1 MMTDLEAKL
10 TRELDQS
17 HQHRAL
23 LYWEIYRELSTE
35 FGAARAETLLARA
48 IEARGRIAGAHLF
61 GKLERRDPAGVAAAF
76 LAVSPAEGKLW
87 PHEVERRGDGSVAIH
102 VKRCPLKEA
111 WTGAGLTPEQMATMC
126 RIAGR
131 FDNGCFGESGV
142 AFRATTWQPGHS
154 GCCTLELGAR

>member
-1 MMTDLEAKL
+1 MTDLEAKL
-10 TRELDQS
+10 TRELDLS

-23 LYWEIYRELSTE
+23 LYWEIYRELVAE
-35 FGAARAETLLARA
+35 FGAARAETVLARA
-48 IEARGRIAGAHLF
+48 IEARGRVAGAQLF
-61 GKLERRDPAGVAAAF
+61 GKLERRDPESVAAAF

-87 PHEVERRGDGSVAIH
+87 PHAVERRADGSVAIH
-102 VKRCPLKEA
+102 VSRCPLKEA

-142 AFRATTWQPGHS
+142 GFRATTWQPGHA